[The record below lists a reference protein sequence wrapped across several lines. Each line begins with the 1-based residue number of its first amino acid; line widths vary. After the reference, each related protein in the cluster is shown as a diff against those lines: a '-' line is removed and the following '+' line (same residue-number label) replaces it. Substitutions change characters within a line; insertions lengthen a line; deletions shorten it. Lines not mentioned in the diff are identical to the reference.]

1 MLHAS
6 TLLHT
11 HKPGQKD
18 TNIPLTGD
26 AGKPHEK
33 HPRARPPPTPL
44 AVVGEEGAGVLT
56 GVVPRQLQL
65 QLLHLFDQEGDVLQQ
80 VLVLE
85 QELVHASLGLQ
96 PRRRLRGQLVLQQ
109 MDLGDRKEWVS
120 VWETPLEG

>member
-1 MLHAS
+1 M
-6 TLLHT
+6 
-11 HKPGQKD
+11 
-18 TNIPLTGD
+18 
-26 AGKPHEK
+26 
-33 HPRARPPPTPL
+33 
-44 AVVGEEGAGVLT
+44 LT